1 MNVTDFI
8 NLHKSEDVRQ
18 LAFLAEKFPDI
29 DMPWALDQIRGWQ
42 IAHSKLLSWAEIE
55 GMIYPPHI
63 SMEQCSSEFT
73 AIYKTSI
80 CKRLQS
86 EFITTTC

>member
-29 DMPWALDQIRGWQ
+29 DMP
-42 IAHSKLLSWAEIE
+42 
-55 GMIYPPHI
+55 
-63 SMEQCSSEFT
+63 
-73 AIYKTSI
+73 
-80 CKRLQS
+80 
-86 EFITTTC
+86 